1 MRKKYNYF
9 INGEMVPRKEF
20 MDRLKIDC
28 QKVVRRDWYGWC
40 IYQSGDGVKR
50 YNQNRANK

>member
-9 INGEMVPRKEF
+9 INGEIVLRKEF

-28 QKVVRRDWYGWC
+28 QKVVRRDWR
-40 IYQSGDGVKR
+40 GDIGVDLCDLDEKKFNH
-50 YNQNRANK
+50 Y

>member
-9 INGEMVPRKEF
+9 INGEIVPRKEF

-28 QKVVRRDWYGWC
+28 QKVVRRDWC
-40 IYQSGDGVKR
+40 GDIGVDLCDLDEKKFNH
-50 YNQNRANK
+50 Y

>member
-20 MDRLKIDC
+20 MDRLKNRLPESSE
-28 QKVVRRDWYGWC
+28 KGLVR
-40 IYQSGDGVKR
+40 
-50 YNQNRANK
+50 